1 MKVPPVRVEDP
12 PRQPNWWLPR
22 LSSPLLA
29 PECTVCSF
37 EAGAV
42 LRISPRAA
50 PEHEAFF
57 AALHHQV
64 LSLRRELCRV
74 KIELAEVTAEKDE
87 LSHVA
92 RRLNKQLAEQAALNK
107 QLGWSL

>member
-1 MKVPPVRVEDP
+1 M
-12 PRQPNWWLPR
+12 
-22 LSSPLLA
+22 
-29 PECTVCSF
+29 
-37 EAGAV
+37 
-42 LRISPRAA
+42 
-50 PEHEAFF
+50 
-57 AALHHQV
+57 HHQV